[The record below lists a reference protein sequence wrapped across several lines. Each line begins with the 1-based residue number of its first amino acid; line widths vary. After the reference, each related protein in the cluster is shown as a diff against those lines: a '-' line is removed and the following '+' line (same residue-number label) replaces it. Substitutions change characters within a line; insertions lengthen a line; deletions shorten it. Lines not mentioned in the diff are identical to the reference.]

1 MRHRPRDLLICCGIA
16 VILLTFAEGRA
27 VRHAGREMPS
37 GWERSLVLAVGNP
50 AGWLTDQVPPL
61 ANAANKL
68 GKVFKSDQDLSGS
81 GAGSFS
87 DRSVPANAGG
97 VPPVTRDAFDP
108 RSLGQK
114 PPAPRPLKTVL
125 ITGDSMSQ
133 PLDADVARSLAPK
146 GIKVVRDAHIGTMI
160 SDTSIVDWGK
170 LSVIQVKQNKPDAVV
185 MFMGANEGFPMQVG
199 GREVK
204 CCSADWAAEYAYR
217 ARRMMD
223 TYRRG
228 GAARVYWL
236 LLPTYRSAARN
247 AIARVVNAG
256 IIAAASPYRAQ
267 VRILDMGAI
276 FTPGNKYRDAMP
288 VGGREQIVRQSD
300 GIHLNGTG
308 SQVAADEVIKALRG
322 DFTGP

>member
-16 VILLTFAEGRA
+16 VILLTFAEGRS

-50 AGWLTDQVPPL
+50 AGWLSDQVPML

-68 GKVFKSDQDLSGS
+68 SDVFKSEPDLSSG
-81 GAGSFS
+81 GAGSFA
-87 DRSVPANAGG
+87 DRSAPANAGG

-108 RSLGQK
+108 RALGQK

-125 ITGDSMSQ
+125 VTGDSMSQ
-133 PLDADVARSLAPK
+133 PLDAEIARSLAPK
-146 GIKVVRDAHIGTMI
+146 GIKVVRDAHVGTMI

-170 LSVIQVKQNKPDAVV
+170 LSASQVKKNKPDAVV
-185 MFMGANEGFPMQVG
+185 MFMGANEGFPMQIG
-199 GREVK
+199 GRDVK
-204 CCSADWAAEYAYR
+204 CCSPDWAAEYAYR

-236 LLPTYRSAARN
+236 LLPTYRAASRN

-256 IIAAASPYRAQ
+256 IIAAAGPYRAQ

-288 VGGREQIVRQSD
+288 VNGRDQIVRQAD

-308 SQVAADEVIKALRG
+308 SRVAADDVLHALRG

>member
-1 MRHRPRDLLICCGIA
+1 
-16 VILLTFAEGRA
+16 VVLLTFAEGRA

-50 AGWLTDQVPPL
+50 AGWLADQVPPL

-68 GKVFKSDQDLSGS
+68 SDVFKSNEDLSSG
-81 GAGSFS
+81 GAGSFA
-87 DRSVPANAGG
+87 DRSQPAAAGG
-97 VPPVTRDAFDP
+97 VPPVTPDAFDP
-108 RSLGQK
+108 RSLGEK
-114 PPAPRPLKTVL
+114 PAKRPLKTVL
-125 ITGDSMSQ
+125 VTGDSMSQ
-133 PLDADVARSLAPK
+133 PLDAQVARDLAPK
-146 GIKVVRDAHIGTMI
+146 GIKVVRDAHVGTMI

-170 LSVIQVKQNKPDAVV
+170 LSALQVKQDAPDAVV
-185 MFMGANEGFPMQVG
+185 MFMGANEGFPMKVA
-199 GREVK
+199 GRNVK
-204 CCSADWAAEYAYR
+204 CCGADWAAEYAYR

-247 AIARVVNAG
+247 KIAHVVNAG

-276 FTPGNKYRDAMP
+276 FTPGNKYRDAMT
-288 VGGREQIVRQSD
+288 VDGREQIVRQAD
-300 GIHLNGTG
+300 GVHLNSTG
-308 SQVAADEVIKALRG
+308 SRVAADDVLAALRE

>member
-16 VILLTFAEGRA
+16 VILLTFAEGRS

-50 AGWLTDQVPPL
+50 AGWLADQVPPL

-87 DRSVPANAGG
+87 DRSAPANAGG

-125 ITGDSMSQ
+125 
-133 PLDADVARSLAPK
+133 DAEIARSLAPK

-170 LSVIQVKQNKPDAVV
+170 LSVIQVNKNKPDAVV
-185 MFMGANEGFPMQVG
+185 MFMGANEGFPMQIG

-288 VGGREQIVRQSD
+288 VGGRDQIVRQSD

>member
-1 MRHRPRDLLICCGIA
+1 MRHRPRDLFICCAIA
-16 VILLTFAEGRA
+16 VVLLTFAEGRS

-50 AGWLTDQVPPL
+50 AGWLADQVPPL
-61 ANAANKL
+61 ANAASKL
-68 GKVFKSDQDLSGS
+68 SNVFKSDQNLSGG

-87 DRSVPANAGG
+87 DRSQPAAAGG
-97 VPPVTRDAFDP
+97 VQPVTPDAFDP
-108 RSLGQK
+108 RSLGQT
-114 PPAPRPLKTVL
+114 PAKRPLKTVL
-125 ITGDSMSQ
+125 VTGDSMAQ
-133 PLDADVARSLAPK
+133 PLDAELARSVAPK

-160 SDTSIVDWGK
+160 SDTTIVDWGK
-170 LSVIQVKQNKPDAVV
+170 LSALQTKQDKPDAVV
-185 MFMGANEGFPMQVG
+185 MFMGANEGFPMRIA

-204 CCSADWAAEYAYR
+204 CCSAAWAAEYAYR
-217 ARRMMD
+217 SRRMMD
-223 TYRRG
+223 TYRRA

-236 LLPTYRSAARN
+236 LLPTYRSTARN
-247 AIARVVNAG
+247 TIARVVNAG

-288 VGGREQIVRQSD
+288 VGGRDQIVRQSD
-300 GIHLNGTG
+300 GVHLNGTG
-308 SQVAADEVIKALRG
+308 SRVAADAVLAAMRE

>member
-1 MRHRPRDLLICCGIA
+1 MRHRPRDLFICCGIA
-16 VILLTFAEGRA
+16 VLLLTFAEGRS

-37 GWERSLVLAVGNP
+37 GWERSLVLAVGHP
-50 AGWLTDQVPPL
+50 AGWLSDQVPML

-68 GKVFKSDQDLSGS
+68 SDVFKDDEDLSGG

-87 DRSVPANAGG
+87 DRSAPANAGG

-108 RSLGQK
+108 RALGQK

-125 ITGDSMSQ
+125 VTGDSMSQ
-133 PLDADVARSLAPK
+133 PLDAEIARTLAPK
-146 GIKVVRDAHIGTMI
+146 GIKVVRDAHVGTMI

-170 LSVIQVKQNKPDAVV
+170 LSVSQVAKNRPDAIV
-185 MFMGANEGFPMQVG
+185 MFLGANEGFPMKIA

-236 LLPTYRSAARN
+236 LLPTYRSAARS
-247 AIARVVNAG
+247 AISRVVNAG
-256 IIAAASPYRAQ
+256 IVAAAAPYRAQ

-288 VGGREQIVRQSD
+288 VDGRDQIVRQAD

-308 SQVAADEVIKALRG
+308 SRVAADDVIQALRG

>member
-50 AGWLTDQVPPL
+50 AGWLADQVPPL

-68 GKVFKSDQDLSGS
+68 SDVFKSNDDLSSG
-81 GAGSFS
+81 GAGSFG
-87 DRSVPANAGG
+87 DRSRPAAAGG
-97 VPPVTRDAFDP
+97 GVQPVTPDAFDP
-108 RSLGQK
+108 RSLGEK
-114 PPAPRPLKTVL
+114 PTKRPLQTVL
-125 ITGDSMSQ
+125 ITGDSMAQ
-133 PLDADVARSLAPK
+133 PLDAEVARDLAPK
-146 GIKVVRDAHIGTMI
+146 RIKVVRDAHVGTMI

-170 LSVIQVKQNKPDAVV
+170 LSALQVKQDKPDAVV
-185 MFMGANEGFPMQVG
+185 MFMGANEGFPMKIA
-199 GREVK
+199 GRDVK
-204 CCSADWAAEYAYR
+204 CCGADWAAEYAYR

-247 AIARVVNAG
+247 KIAHVVNAG

-276 FTPGNKYRDAMP
+276 FTPGNKYRDAMN
-288 VGGREQIVRQSD
+288 GTIVRQAD
-300 GIHLNGTG
+300 GIHLNEAGAKIAA
-308 SQVAADEVIKALRG
+308 SQVIALIDR
-322 DFTGP
+322 DFGS